1 MLAEKVISFVSE
13 GLTVFP
19 LTDVEGNVT
28 GAVGHKIGVRI
39 GKSESCGYGFFGS
52 FNTDKDVMMISN
64 NFSDA
69 RIARS
74 IGYDNVIGFL
84 PGRDQE
90 TFTEEAL
97 CAIAAMNKIVILKY
111 GRDNFGRSWAE
122 DLSLRMKEKGIEVY
136 TCYHEWSERD
146 NISKFKKELDKMFAV
161 AY

>member
-1 MLAEKVISFVSE
+1 MKDKIFEMITE
-13 GLTVFP
+13 GRIVFP
-19 LTDVEGNVT
+19 LTDVAGNVT
-28 GAVGHKIGVRI
+28 GAVGSKLGVKLS
-39 GKSESCGYGFFGS
+39 KSESCGYGFFGS
-52 FNTDKDVMMISN
+52 FNTDKDAIMISD

-97 CAIAAMNKIVILKY
+97 CAIATINKKIILKY
-111 GRDNFGRSWAE
+111 GRDDFGRSWAE
-122 DLSLRMKEKGIEVY
+122 DLSLRMKERGIEVY
-136 TCYHEWSERD
+136 ICFHEWSERD